1 MQIHSSRFGQLAIQQ
16 RDIIMMPH
24 GLIGFESSRHWVL
37 LASGGNGAIAWLQ
50 SVAVADLAVPVISPR
65 RFDPAYRVQVPQ
77 RDMLML
83 HLRPSDSMYVLTVVG
98 LDGEVLTTNLRS
110 PILLNATRQLAV
122 QVITSDVQQ
131 LAMPIGRLNRPEQPA
146 YRPQSRH
153 AA

>member
-1 MQIHSSRFGQLAIQQ
+1 MRIHSSRFGQLAIQQ

-37 LASGGNGAIAWLQ
+37 LASGGNESIAWLQ

-65 RFDPAYRVQVPQ
+65 RFDPEYRVHVPQ
-77 RDMLML
+77 RDLQML
-83 HLRPSDSMYVLTVVG
+83 HLRPSDSLYILTVVG
-98 LDGEVLTTNLRS
+98 RDGDVLTTNLRS

-122 QVITSDVQQ
+122 QVITSDPQQ
-131 LAMPIGRLNRPEQPA
+131 LALPIGRLNQPNQPA
-146 YRPQSRH
+146 YRPATRH